1 MIDLCEMVR
10 DNRHI
15 SIQLQS
21 CGNRALSEQGLTD
34 VQARVLLYIM
44 ANTDTGTSL
53 TDLHRELHFSMAAAS
68 GLIKRLREK
77 GFIRVESCKLDERRK
92 LLYVTDKGARVRELM
107 DTSLKR
113 LPDLLYR
120 NFTPEELETLN
131 HLQKKM
137 LDNLSLSER
146 ES

>member
-1 MIDLCEMVR
+1 MLNLGEMVR
-10 DNRHI
+10 DNRYI

-21 CGNRALSEQGLTD
+21 CGNRALAEQGLTE

-44 ANTDTGTSL
+44 ARSETGTSL
-53 TDLHRELHFSMAAAS
+53 TDVHRELHFSMAAAS

-107 DTSLKR
+107 NASLNR
-113 LPDLLYR
+113 IPDLLYR

-131 HLQKKM
+131 RLQKKM

>member
-1 MIDLCEMVR
+1 MINVGEMVR
-10 DNRHI
+10 DNRYI

-21 CGNRALSEQGLTD
+21 CGNRALAEQGLTD

-44 ANTDTGTSL
+44 ARSDTGTSL
-53 TDLHRELHFSMAAAS
+53 TDVHRELHFSMAAAS

-77 GFIRVESCKLDERRK
+77 GFIRVEGCKLDERRK
-92 LLYVTDKGARVRELM
+92 LLYVTEKGARVREVM
-107 DTSLKR
+107 DSSLKR
-113 LPDLLYR
+113 LPNLLYR
-120 NFTPEELETLN
+120 NFTTEELETLN
-131 HLQKKM
+131 RLQKKM

>member
-131 HLQKKM
+131 RLQKKM

>member
-1 MIDLCEMVR
+1 MINLGEMVR
-10 DNRHI
+10 DNWYI
-15 SIQLQS
+15 SIQLQL

-44 ANTDTGTSL
+44 ANSETGTSL
-53 TDLHRELHFSMAAAS
+53 TDIHRELHFSMAAAS

-77 GFIRVESCKLDERRK
+77 GFVRVEGCKLDERRK
-92 LLYVTDKGARVRELM
+92 LLYVTEKGARVREVM
-107 DTSLKR
+107 DASLKR

-120 NFTPEELETLN
+120 DFTAEELETLN
-131 HLQKKM
+131 RLQKKM
-137 LDNLSLSER
+137 ICNLSLSEK

>member
-77 GFIRVESCKLDERRK
+77 GFIRVEGCKLDERRK
-92 LLYVTDKGARVRELM
+92 LLYVTDKGARVREVM
-107 DTSLKR
+107 DASLKR

-120 NFTPEELETLN
+120 NFTTEELETLN
-131 HLQKKM
+131 RLQKKM

>member
-120 NFTPEELETLN
+120 NFTREELETLN
-131 HLQKKM
+131 RLQKKM

>member
-1 MIDLCEMVR
+1 MINLGEMVR
-10 DNRHI
+10 DNRYI
-15 SIQLQS
+15 SIQLQL

-44 ANTDTGTSL
+44 ANSETGTSL
-53 TDLHRELHFSMAAAS
+53 TDIHRELHFSMAAAS

-77 GFIRVESCKLDERRK
+77 GFVRVEGCKLDERRK
-92 LLYVTDKGARVRELM
+92 LLYVTEKGARVREVM
-107 DTSLKR
+107 DASLKR

-120 NFTPEELETLN
+120 DFTAEELETLN
-131 HLQKKM
+131 RLQKKM
-137 LDNLSLSER
+137 ICNLSLSEK

>member
-92 LLYVTDKGARVRELM
+92 LLYVTDKGARVREVM
-107 DTSLKR
+107 DASLKR

-120 NFTPEELETLN
+120 NFTTEELETLN
-131 HLQKKM
+131 RLQKKM